1 MPTILRGT
9 IKSYNP
15 TTHKA
20 AVQIAG
26 SLAVWLDAVPVSDAI
41 EPPEVMAGRE
51 CGVLFFS
58 DGDPDDACVVSVHN
72 AVPLGTNRLRD
83 ADADTR
89 VEVERTTDEDKIA
102 LTVAG
107 TLRYLLQAASP
118 QHELTGDVRASGA
131 YFARGGTI
139 QPGALFLAGDLPA
152 TGLGGK
158 YGIGAFLGSG
168 GSSLGSTTQI
178 GITGRS
184 YTVEN
189 TVTGLNAGL
198 SFEIGAASP
207 GTLTLAKMAG
217 VQITSLFSS
226 ASNLGVTDLIAFE
239 WMPPTIVS
247 STNLALSNFTGVYIR
262 GSSSTR
268 FTGSVIGLRL
278 DSFSGANVTTY
289 RPIRADGPA
298 STSDNFGSVH
308 RNSFQFGSLTA
319 AFGGG
324 DGVIG
329 IANAPTVPASNPSG
343 GGVLY
348 AEAGAL
354 KWRGSSGTVTTIAAA

>member
-1 MPTILRGT
+1 MTTILRGT
-9 IKSYNP
+9 IKSYSP
-15 TTHKA
+15 STHRA

-26 SLAVWLDAVPVSDAI
+26 SLAVWLDAVPVSAAI
-41 EPPEVMAGRE
+41 HPPEVVAGRE

-58 DGDPDDACVVSVHN
+58 EGNPDDACVVSVHN
-72 AVPLGTNRLRD
+72 AVPS
-83 ADADTR
+83 ADH
-89 VEVERTTDEDKIA
+89 V
-102 LTVAG
+102 VAG
-107 TLRYLLQAASP
+107 AF
-118 QHELTGDVRASGA
+118 G
-131 YFARGGTI
+131 ARGST
-139 QPGALFLAGDLPA
+139 PA
-152 TGLGGK
+152 TSTLFFLGEAPTAGMGGK
-158 YGIGAFLGSG
+158 YGIGAFLGASG
-168 GSSLGSTTQI
+168 VALGGANQI
-178 GITGRS
+178 GVTGRS
-184 YTVEN
+184 YLVEN

-198 SFEIGAASP
+198 SFEIGASSP
-207 GTLTLAKMAG
+207 GTLTLGKMVGAQ
-217 VQITSLFSS
+217 VTSTFSG
-226 ASNLGVTDLIAFE
+226 ASSLAVTDLIGFE

-247 STNLALSNFTGVYIR
+247 SASLALNNFTGMYIR

-268 FTGSVIGLRL
+268 FTGGVIGLRL

-298 STSDNFGSVH
+298 STSNNFGSVH

-329 IANAPTVPASNPSG
+329 LANAATVPASNPSG

-354 KWRGSSGTVTTIAAA
+354 KWRGSGGTVTTIAAA